1 MTWHTRCFA
10 TGHTR
15 TAATGPAVRLNMY
28 RFETSYDLLITTHQ
42 PAAPEGKQKSKIETN
57 LILFYRFGILDREL

>member
-1 MTWHTRCFA
+1 
-10 TGHTR
+10 
-15 TAATGPAVRLNMY
+15 MY

>member
-1 MTWHTRCFA
+1 MARCFA

-15 TAATGPAVRLNMY
+15 TAATGPAVRLNVH
-28 RFETSYDLLITTHQ
+28 RFETSYDLPIATRQ
-42 PAAPEGKQKSKIETN
+42 PAAPEGKQKPKIETN